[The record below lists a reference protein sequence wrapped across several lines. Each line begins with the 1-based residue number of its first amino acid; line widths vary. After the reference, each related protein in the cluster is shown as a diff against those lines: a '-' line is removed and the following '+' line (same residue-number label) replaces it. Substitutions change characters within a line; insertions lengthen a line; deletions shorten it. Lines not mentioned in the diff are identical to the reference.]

1 MQVTFF
7 LLGEP
12 PSIIKGTDDVSLPT
26 VAVANETQ
34 KVTIGTHVY
43 AVTGSNVI
51 INCTIDRGTRPI
63 TISWYRNGV
72 LDSTRGNVSIITI
85 TDAMDGDNFT
95 CEAQNSIGFDSGST
109 IITVKG
115 NNQSVLVY

>member
-1 MQVTFF
+1 MQVIFF

-12 PSIIKGTDDVSLPT
+12 PRIIKGTDDTSLPT
-26 VAVANETQ
+26 VVANETQ
-34 KVTIGTHVY
+34 KVTIGTPVY

-85 TDAMDGDNFT
+85 TNATDGDNFT
-95 CEAQNSIGFDSGST
+95 CEAQNSIGFDSSST
-109 IITVKG
+109 IITIKG